1 METSKQLIEALKK
14 LARIK
19 NLFPDNLRAF
29 VKVYLGGMAVF
40 SLFRVVLCLSSKES
54 ADVPFGVLLESFFM
68 GLRFDTAVSGY
79 IAVFAFLMSYAIA
92 LVPLRAKAWKNI
104 LFGYWMLAYSA
115 AFALSAADIPYFKYF
130 NSRLGV
136 GVLNWMGSPK
146 IVFEMLISSPSYYPF
161 IGLFAAL
168 CVGFYFLLRRIVRT
182 WHASSTAPDRAT
194 RFRRLKSIPMF
205 VLFSILI
212 FLGIRGRVEQKSVL
226 NIGTAFTSN
235 YPFANHLGLNPVFTF
250 FKSLEEKSN
259 NSSSCRNFYDEAAA
273 DISVRRLL
281 GTADNGSPSPV
292 LRVVAPS
299 ADPQK
304 MNVVIVVMESMS
316 YGYMG
321 ASGNFTPTLTPFLDS
336 LADNSVFFENV
347 YSAGIHTFSG
357 IWALSHAMPTV
368 PADGNPMQDM
378 DNMIPFS
385 GLATVLRQQGYTTLF
400 ACPHD
405 AQFDNIAGTLV
416 QNGYESIVS
425 QSDYFEGLVTS
436 PWGID
441 DHSFFERSLPR
452 LNQAAATE
460 RPFLAALLTTTNHGP
475 WALPDPLPEGCSIRS
490 ENEVHRAVEFS
501 DWAIRDFLAE
511 ASREPWYGNT
521 VFVFVAD
528 HGAKINPVYELDL
541 NYNHIPLIFYSP
553 RTGFPHERS
562 RAMGIQADLF
572 PTLMGLLGMG
582 YTNNTLAIDLRRETR
597 PFAYFTADTKFGVIG
612 EDYYYQELSPDMRGL
627 FAYRNSSRANEIAS
641 QSRLAD
647 SMADYARIQFEVLNM
662 MIRRKLVSP

>member
-1 METSKQLIEALKK
+1 MEATKLMASITKLI
-14 LARIK
+14 
-19 NLFPDNLRAF
+19 PGNLRAML
-29 VKVYLGGMAVF
+29 KVYLFGMAVF
-40 SLFRVVLCLSSKES
+40 SLFRIVLCVS
-54 ADVPFGVLLESFFM
+54 APDSAGVPFPVLLDSFLM

-79 IAVFAFLMSYAIA
+79 IAIFPFLISYAIE
-92 LVPLRAKAWKNI
+92 LIPLRPKAWKNA
-104 LFGYWMLAYSA
+104 LFAYWMLAYSA

-146 IVFEMLISSPSYYPF
+146 IVFEMLVSSPSYYPF
-161 IGLFAAL
+161 IGLFCAL
-168 CVGFYFLLRRIVRT
+168 CVATYFLLRRIVRS
-182 WHASSTAPDRAT
+182 WHESSSANAPSPG
-194 RFRRLKSIPMF
+194 FWRLKSIPVF
-205 VLFSILI
+205 VIFSILI

-226 NIGTAFTSN
+226 SIGTAFTSN
-235 YPFANHLGLNPVFTF
+235 YSFANHLGLNPVFTF
-250 FKSLEEKSN
+250 FKGLEDRN
-259 NSSSCRNFYDEAAA
+259 RNSSSRRNFYDEAAA
-273 DISVRRLL
+273 ESSVRRLL

-299 ADPQK
+299 ANPQK

-336 LADNSVFFENV
+336 LARNSVFFENV

-357 IWALSHAMPTV
+357 IWAISHAMPTV
-368 PADGNPMQDM
+368 PAEGNPMQDM
-378 DNMIPFS
+378 ENMIPFS

-441 DHSFFERSLPR
+441 DHSFFERSLPK
-452 LNQAAATE
+452 LNLTAATGK
-460 RPFLAALLTTTNHGP
+460 PFLATLLTTTNHGP
-475 WALPDPLPEGCSIRS
+475 WALPDPLPPGCSIHS
-490 ENEVHRAVEFS
+490 ENEIHRAVEFS
-501 DWAIRDFLAE
+501 DWAIRDFIAE
-511 ASREPWYGNT
+511 ASRQPWYENT

-541 NYNHIPLIFYSP
+541 NYNHIPLIFFSP
-553 RTGFPHERS
+553 RAGFPRESS

-582 YTNNTLAIDLRRETR
+582 YTNNTLAIDLRRESR
-597 PFAYFTADTKFGVIG
+597 PFAFFTADTKFGVIG
-612 EDYYYQELSPDMRGL
+612 EDYYYQELSPEMRGL
-627 FAYRNSSRANEIAS
+627 YAYRNSSRANEIE
-641 QSRLAD
+641 SRAQLAD
-647 SMADYARIQFEVLNM
+647 SMAIYARTNFEVLNT
-662 MIRRKLVSP
+662 MIKRKLVSLGQ